1 MTIDVHALGERLGS
15 FESIVFMNR
24 AISTLDIASAVTE
37 ECCDGEIDSP
47 IAILLA
53 GEQTEGKG
61 RDGRTWR
68 SPRNRGVWATLMFS
82 TESSKAHL
90 IPLEIGIVTQTFV
103 ESQGV
108 TGAGL
113 KWPNDL
119 IADGSKLAG
128 ILIRGRVNGDLTL
141 VSAGIG
147 INVLPLGEDRLNATS
162 IEELT
167 GETPNLDQIL
177 EAFVLH
183 FDRWLGSLD
192 LSSTL
197 ENWQKR
203 TIHRDGDEVR
213 FRRNSTDLRGLWR
226 GLDSNGRA
234 LVEIDGTRTA
244 VASGEFIEWR
254 TPGHEESA

>member
-1 MTIDVHALGERLGS
+1 MD
-15 FESIVFMNR
+15 R
-24 AISTLDIASAVTE
+24 AVSTLDIASAVTE

-47 IAILLA
+47 VAILIA
-53 GEQTEGKG
+53 GEQTAGKG
-61 RDGRTWR
+61 RDGRTWS
-68 SPRNRGVWATLMFS
+68 SPPGRGIWATLMFS
-82 TESSKAHL
+82 SESSQAHL
-90 IPLEIGIVTQTFV
+90 IPLEIGIAIQTFV
-103 ESQGV
+103 ERQGV

-128 ILIRGRVNGDLTL
+128 ILIRGRVSGDLTL

-147 INVLPLGEDRLNATS
+147 INVLPLGDPRVNATS

-167 GETPNLDQIL
+167 GATPDLGQIL

-183 FDRWLGSLD
+183 FDDWLGSLD

-197 ENWQKR
+197 ENWAKR
-203 TIHRDGDEVR
+203 TIHRDGDHVR
-213 FRRNSTDLRGLWR
+213 FRRNDTDMTGLWR
-226 GLDSNGRA
+226 GLDSSGRA
-234 LVEIDGTRTA
+234 IVETGDGRTA

-254 TPGHEESA
+254 TPEEETPG